1 MAGRIAYYGNIV
13 KDGLILNL
21 DAAKVDSYPGSGTTW
36 RDISGFQ
43 NNGTLT
49 NGPTFN
55 SSNYGS
61 IVFDAVNDWVETSS
75 IISLSNTFTVNA
87 WVRVTTLSPSAAI
100 RRTIIANDYPYLANR
115 GFFFVA
121 SGNNGSD
128 FFISLGNDQKVAVT
142 STGLISANTIYMLTA
157 RVNNLDPIRLYR
169 NGVEVPSYAVQ
180 NDGNVTLTYLGP
192 TKFGARELTDPFAGN
207 MYNIQI
213 YNRALSATEILQN
226 YNATKGRYGL

>member
-61 IVFDAVNDWVETSS
+61 ILFDGTDDYSVIASTPNLSPGTGDFTYSSWINPISFSGTYSGLLIVAAAGGLWIGKNGANFVLRAYAVADYIQFATMPTLNTWTNITVTRSGTTATLYYNDVSKATATTSNNFVQATTYIGNDGATPS
-75 IISLSNTFTVNA
+75 ANFNGRIA
-87 WVRVTTLSPSAAI
+87 TTLFYKGKA
-100 RRTIIANDYPYLANR
+100 
-115 GFFFVA
+115 
-121 SGNNGSD
+121 
-128 FFISLGNDQKVAVT
+128 
-142 STGLISANTIYMLTA
+142 LTQA
-157 RVNNLDPIRLYR
+157 
-169 NGVEVPSYAVQ
+169 
-180 NDGNVTLTYLGP
+180 
-192 TKFGARELTDPFAGN
+192 
-207 MYNIQI
+207 
-213 YNRALSATEILQN
+213 EITQN
-226 YNATKGRYGL
+226 YNGTKGRYGL

>member
-13 KDGLILNL
+13 KDGLVLNL

-55 SSNYGS
+55 SDNYGS
-61 IVFDAVNDWVETSS
+61 ILLDGSNDYITTTS

-87 WVRVTTLSPSAAI
+87 WVKVTSLSPNSST
-100 RRTIIANDYPYLANR
+100 RRTIITNDYPYLANR
-115 GFFFVA
+115 GFFFSA

-128 FFISLGNDQKVAVT
+128 FFISLGNDQKIAVT
-142 STGLISANTIYMLTA
+142 TTGVIIANTICMLTA
-157 RVNNLDPIRLYR
+157 RVNGTDPIRLYK
-169 NGVEVPSYAVQ
+169 NGVETSYAVQ
-180 NDGNVTLTYLGP
+180 NDGNVALTYLGP
-192 TKFGARELTDPFAGN
+192 TVFGIRGANDPFAGN

-213 YNRALSATEILQN
+213 YNRALSATEVLQN